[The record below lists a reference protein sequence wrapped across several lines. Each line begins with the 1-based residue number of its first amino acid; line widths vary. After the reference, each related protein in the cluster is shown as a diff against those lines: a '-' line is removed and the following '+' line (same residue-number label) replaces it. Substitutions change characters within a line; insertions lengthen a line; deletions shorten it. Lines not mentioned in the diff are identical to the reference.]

1 MSGFRSVCLWLA
13 ASCLLSSC
21 ARSGDVKPAPA
32 TLPGYTACRESGKSR
47 EDEDVA
53 GALDTLGDAA
63 GIEVTRNG
71 YTWRI
76 FRNEAGVSA
85 VQVSQLPDSETWT
98 VHLFSPPEHTTFV
111 LTRESGTDWSLQ
123 QILPEGKEAVS
134 ETGEW
139 KSMIREL
146 LFPGLPESSLEAA
159 PEKSGSV
166 SNEWVLSFTGLD
178 GVPCQY
184 RVTVNACGYP
194 DSVSLEAE
202 NRIIW
207 TTAVRLIENGAEIQT
222 ELEAIARQIRTG
234 SLRSGQ
240 PPTLPSLPEY

>member
-1 MSGFRSVCLWLA
+1 
-13 ASCLLSSC
+13 
-21 ARSGDVKPAPA
+21 
-32 TLPGYTACRESGKSR
+32 
-47 EDEDVA
+47 
-53 GALDTLGDAA
+53 
-63 GIEVTRNG
+63 
-71 YTWRI
+71 
-76 FRNEAGVSA
+76 
-85 VQVSQLPDSETWT
+85 
-98 VHLFSPPEHTTFV
+98 
-111 LTRESGTDWSLQ
+111 
-123 QILPEGKEAVS
+123 
-134 ETGEW
+134 
-139 KSMIREL
+139 MIREL

-166 SNEWVLSFTGLD
+166 SNERMLSFTGLD

-184 RVTVNACGYP
+184 KVTVNACGYP

-240 PPTLPSLPEY
+240 PPALPSLPEY